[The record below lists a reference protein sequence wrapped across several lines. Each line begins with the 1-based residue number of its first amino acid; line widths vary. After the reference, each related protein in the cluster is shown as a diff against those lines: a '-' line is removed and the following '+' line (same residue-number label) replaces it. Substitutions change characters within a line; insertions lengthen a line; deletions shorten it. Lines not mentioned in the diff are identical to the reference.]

1 MFNLKKILTGAVIAT
16 GLASS
21 GISMANSNSSPAFLQ
36 NTGSLAMSES
46 SMQKVKGAG
55 FLSDV
60 WTVMKVDI
68 KIATHPIYAV
78 KIARKLLNGDVK
90 GAEKVMFKNNVEM
103 NAGTL
108 WRNSYLY
115 SIKKTIGLIP
125 L

>member
-60 WTVMKVDI
+60 WTAMKVDI